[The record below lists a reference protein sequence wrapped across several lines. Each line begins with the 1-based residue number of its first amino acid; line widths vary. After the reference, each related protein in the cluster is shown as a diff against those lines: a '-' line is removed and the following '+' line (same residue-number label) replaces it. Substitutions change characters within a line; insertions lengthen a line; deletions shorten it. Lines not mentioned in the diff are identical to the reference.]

1 MNKKGFTL
9 IELLAVI
16 VVLGVVLLL
25 AMPSILDSINASRDS
40 SYKILIGNIKTAAE
54 TYYQECEYGDL
65 SDKNKYGSYACSID
79 ASSITIP
86 LSSLANTGFLK
97 VSDTK
102 KVAGKEVKVVLNP
115 KNNADM
121 SDCQIK
127 ITKVKETNTDE
138 NNIENIK
145 VTYKVEPIS
154 GSDCPTKKDYEGA
167 QNEFS
172 RKQMG

>member
-65 SDKNKYGSYACSID
+65 SDKNKYGDYACAID
-79 ASSITIP
+79 NNTINITIED
-86 LSSLANTGFLK
+86 LANTGFLK
-97 VSDTK
+97 VNDTK
-102 KVAGKEVKVVLNP
+102 EVAGKEVKVVLNP

-154 GSDCPTKKDYEGA
+154 GSDCPTTEEYEGA
-167 QNEFS
+167 V
-172 RKQMG
+172 K

>member
-65 SDKNKYGSYACSID
+65 SDKNKYGDYACAID
-79 ASSITIP
+79 NNTINTTIGA
-86 LSSLANTGFLK
+86 LANTGILK
-97 VSDTK
+97 VS
-102 KVAGKEVKVVLNP
+102 E
-115 KNNADM
+115 
-121 SDCQIK
+121 S
-127 ITKVKETNTDE
+127 DE
-138 NNIENIK
+138 NNKLVVLDPRDNKKNLNDCKITITKEKKDITDNNGITSSK
-145 VTYKVEPIS
+145 VMYEVK
-154 GSDCPTKKDYEGA
+154 GSTQDGCPTDEDL
-167 QNEFS
+167 Q
-172 RKQMG
+172 

>member
-65 SDKNKYGSYACSID
+65 SDKNKYGDYACAID
-79 ASSITIP
+79 NNTINITIED
-86 LSSLANTGFLK
+86 LANTGILK
-97 VSDTK
+97 VS
-102 KVAGKEVKVVLNP
+102 E
-115 KNNADM
+115 
-121 SDCQIK
+121 S
-127 ITKVKETNTDE
+127 DE
-138 NNIENIK
+138 NNKLVVLDPRDTTKNLNSCRIQIIKSVDNKFK
-145 VTYKVEPIS
+145 VTYQIKGSTQDGCPTTKDLQW
-154 GSDCPTKKDYEGA
+154 GSD
-167 QNEFS
+167 
-172 RKQMG
+172 

>member
-65 SDKNKYGSYACSID
+65 SDKNT
-79 ASSITIP
+79 TIGA
-86 LSSLANTGFLK
+86 LANTGILK
-97 VSDTK
+97 VSADDSGSLIVKDPRDTTK
-102 KVAGKEVKVVLNP
+102 NLN
-115 KNNADM
+115 
-121 SDCQIK
+121 SCGIQIIK
-127 ITKVKETNTDE
+127 SVDNKF
-138 NNIENIK
+138 K
-145 VTYKVEPIS
+145 VTYQIKGSTQDGCPTTEDLQW
-154 GSDCPTKKDYEGA
+154 GSD
-167 QNEFS
+167 
-172 RKQMG
+172 